1 MVRGMALEGIWVGLV
16 VGSGANPCG
25 WWVLVLVAR
34 STQFRSASWMVL
46 IPVEGFGFGAAGFE
60 I

>member
-1 MVRGMALEGIWVGLV
+1 MVRGMALEGVWVGLV

-25 WWVLVLVAR
+25 WWVLVVVAL

-46 IPVEGFGFGAAGFE
+46 FPVEGFGFGAAGFE

>member
-1 MVRGMALEGIWVGLV
+1 MALEGVWVGLV

-25 WWVLVLVAR
+25 WWVLVVVAL

-46 IPVEGFGFGAAGFE
+46 FPVEGFGFGAAGFE